1 MADKKSNFGLG
12 VMLGTI
18 IGGLTAFF
26 LSPKSGPENREMAKK
41 KIAALKK
48 TLEEHKVPEK
58 LQEIYGEVTDEGK
71 KAFLIA
77 KKEIEAKLGQL
88 EESFADMDKEK
99 YLKIIEGAMI
109 KVKEQTKDTA
119 DRINRLKA
127 YFVGLFSKN

>member
-26 LSPKSGPENREMAKK
+26 LSPKSGPENREMAKA

-77 KKEIEAKLGQL
+77 KKELEKKLSQL
-88 EESFADMDKEK
+88 EESFANMDKEK
-99 YLKIIEGAMI
+99 YLKLVDEAMK
-109 KVKEQTKDTA
+109 KVKEQTKETA
-119 DRINRLKA
+119 ERINRLRA
-127 YFVGLFSKN
+127 YFADRFN

>member
-77 KKEIEAKLGQL
+77 KKELEKKLSQL
-88 EESFADMDKEK
+88 EESFANMDKEK
-99 YLKIIEGAMI
+99 YLKLVDEAMK
-109 KVKEQTKDTA
+109 KVKEQTKETA
-119 DRINRLKA
+119 ERINRLRA
-127 YFVGLFSKN
+127 YFADRFN

>member
-26 LSPKSGPENREMAKK
+26 LSPKSGPENREMAKA

-77 KKEIEAKLGQL
+77 KKELEKKLSQL
-88 EESFADMDKEK
+88 EESFANMDKKK
-99 YLKIIEGAMI
+99 YLKLVDEAMK
-109 KVKEQTKDTA
+109 KVKEQTKETA
-119 DRINRLKA
+119 ERINRLRA
-127 YFVGLFSKN
+127 YFADRFN